1 MNTMPVIQKSA
12 ISILRNL
19 QLVFSISICDSI
31 LFIIGN
37 GKLICAS
44 IYCGPNYDFGNG
56 PRIWI
61 DNLDSSEGT
70 INYFKD
76 YFENDSIKKVFYSSF
91 KNYSTFCF
99 HRSGT
104 IIHLI
109 ITSCQITIFFA
120 KDLQETLCTWQDSMT
135 PHE

>member
-1 MNTMPVIQKSA
+1 MPVIQKSA

-91 KNYSTFCF
+91 ESYHPFCF

-109 ITSCQITIFFA
+109 STSCQITIFFA
-120 KDLQETLCTWQDSMT
+120 KDLQETLCTWQDSMIL
-135 PHE
+135 HE